1 MKVLLDTHAFLWLM
15 IDDPRLSATAR
26 ATFQGINNELFLS
39 LASVWEMAI
48 KAGLQKLKLPAPA
61 RDYVVTRTKRHNIR
75 LLDISLE
82 HCSRVESLPFHHK
95 DPFDRMIIAQAI
107 IENLPI
113 LTDDKDFDSYAITK
127 IW

>member
-15 IDDPRLSATAR
+15 VDDPRLSATAR
-26 ATFQGINNELFLS
+26 ATFQDVNNHFLLS
-39 LASVWEMAI
+39 MASVWEMAI

-61 RDYVVTRTKRHNIR
+61 RDYVATRTQRHNIHV
-75 LLDISLE
+75 LDISLE
-82 HCSRVESLPFHHK
+82 HCGRVESLPFHHK
-95 DPFDRMIIAQAI
+95 DPFDRLIIAQAI

-113 LTDDKDFDSYAITK
+113 LTDDKDFDSYPITK